1 MEKIDKLRYKIAE
14 MCLRYSEMENTN
26 NEKGQRLLF
35 DIQKLT
41 ESFNLIKEQLDYTS
55 ALEFINPIQ
64 PIVSNNLKYKSI
76 ENGYFWVQ
84 LSEDGSWIIAKF
96 HNGWFY
102 STMEGVKLMGDD
114 LLKVG
119 ERIEHEEI
127 ETAKCSKCYDTGFLQ
142 INGIFTNKKC
152 PNKCNHKQ

>member
-41 ESFNLIKEQLDYTS
+41 ESFNLIKEQFDYTS

-64 PIVSNNLKYKSI
+64 PIISNNLKSITNKIVEQLKSI
-76 ENGYFWVQ
+76 PRYDKNAMYGSCFMEENKDGEYVEY
-84 LSEDGSWIIAKF
+84 EDI
-96 HNGWFY
+96 
-102 STMEGVKLMGDD
+102 
-114 LLKVG
+114 LK
-119 ERIEHEEI
+119 I
-127 ETAKCSKCYDTGFLQ
+127 
-142 INGIFTNKKC
+142 INGIEDIE
-152 PNKCNHKQ
+152 